1 MNFSDL
7 EAKRSAHLL
16 GGGKEKLEE
25 QRKKG
30 QLTAIERINALFDTG
45 SFEEIDP
52 FVIHNCHDFGM
63 ENKKILGDGVITG
76 YGRIDSRLV
85 YSFCHDLTVLGGSLG
100 LSFASKICK
109 VMDHALKQGVPIIG
123 INDSGGARIQ
133 EGVESLGGYADIFH
147 RNVRVSGIIPQIS
160 LIMGPC
166 AGGAVYS
173 PALTDFIIMTKSAYM
188 FVTGPDVVRQ
198 VSNENVTSTDL
209 GGAYIHNEKS
219 GVAHFVADDEY
230 DCFEIL
236 KKLLSFIPSN
246 NLESSPK
253 VKSIDSSNLLDE
265 TLDSILPSDSH
276 MSYSMENVIRKVV
289 DKGDF

>member
-1 MNFSDL
+1 
-7 EAKRSAHLL
+7 
-16 GGGKEKLEE
+16 
-25 QRKKG
+25 
-30 QLTAIERINALFDTG
+30 
-45 SFEEIDP
+45 
-52 FVIHNCHDFGM
+52 
-63 ENKKILGDGVITG
+63 
-76 YGRIDSRLV
+76 
-85 YSFCHDLTVLGGSLG
+85 
-100 LSFASKICK
+100 
-109 VMDHALKQGVPIIG
+109 MDHALKQGVPIIG
-123 INDSGGARIQ
+123 INDSGGARIR

-253 VKSIDSSNLLDE
+253 VKSIDSSTLLDE
-265 TLDSILPSDSH
+265 SLDSILPSDSH
-276 MSYSMENVIRKVV
+276 MSYSMESVIRKVV
-289 DKGDF
+289 DKGDFFEVQKFWARNIIIGFARLDGNAVGIVANNPEILAGVLDIDSCNKAARFVRFCDCFNIPIITFVDVPGFLPGSRLGMEGNNKTWCKVVIRILGSLLYLDFQ